1 MAQRQSA
8 LPPRNLPCSPKK
20 RPERNLFR
28 PSKRALYHE
37 EECLLRK
44 QRPAL
49 MAQIAGKINSTS
61 RANPTIHLH
70 SVQKLRFLRCART
83 RRVSRP
89 SQLPGHETRRVDP
102 RLRIIPLKMAIFP
115 RGWRRG
121 RLQRGDS
128 ELLWSRSVKQ
138 PRLDPAHGS
147 RTAARR
153 KPGIEINFRES
164 VRRTRRPPARPRLSV
179 LFAESLSLR
188 EIQSRAR
195 PRAPPRPPPTLPP
208 YPRVF
213 SFDSRARACAIAS
226 DGQRGRDAHAL
237 SIRVFARYVNS
248 LPDVDRRAQGTQ
260 LRAARVKPLSHG
272 PVIGRGRG
280 IGKKREMP
288 F

>member
-1 MAQRQSA
+1 
-8 LPPRNLPCSPKK
+8 
-20 RPERNLFR
+20 
-28 PSKRALYHE
+28 
-37 EECLLRK
+37 
-44 QRPAL
+44 

-213 SFDSRARACAIAS
+213 SFDSRARACARVPRSHTRSRRMAS
-226 DGQRGRDAHAL
+226 AAAMHTRYRSAFLRGMSTRYRTL
-237 SIRVFARYVNS
+237 IEERRVHNYA
-248 LPDVDRRAQGTQ
+248 RRA
-260 LRAARVKPLSHG
+260 
-272 PVIGRGRG
+272 
-280 IGKKREMP
+280 
-288 F
+288 